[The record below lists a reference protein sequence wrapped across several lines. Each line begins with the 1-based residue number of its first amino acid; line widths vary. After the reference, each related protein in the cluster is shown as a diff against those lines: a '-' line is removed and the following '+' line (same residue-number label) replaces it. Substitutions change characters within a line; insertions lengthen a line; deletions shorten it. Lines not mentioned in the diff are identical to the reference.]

1 MRDFVNTYRGHA
13 ATTEDFKRAVE
24 KHMAPEMDVEGDRKL
39 DWFFNEYVYG
49 TQIPTYKFDSSFES
63 APDGTIVLSVN
74 IAQSN
79 VDEKVRMLVPVY
91 LALDDGKHSSGERG

>member
-13 ATTEDFKRAVE
+13 ATTEDCKRAVE

-79 VDEKVRMLVPVY
+79 VDDKFRMLVPVY
-91 LALDDGKHSSGERG
+91 LVLDDGKHSSGERG